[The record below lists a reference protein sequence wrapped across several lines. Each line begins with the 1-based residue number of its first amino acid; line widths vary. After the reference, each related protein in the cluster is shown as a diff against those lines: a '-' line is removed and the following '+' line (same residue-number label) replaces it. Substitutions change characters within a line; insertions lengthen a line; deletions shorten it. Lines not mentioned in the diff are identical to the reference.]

1 MCRLPHPTRVRQALL
16 AAVHEN
22 ARRGAMIRD
31 WTGSRH
37 AGRSGRARS
46 AGRGLKLQSDRQ
58 AMRIPLPICVPGCRD
73 FRAPQRSSCIES
85 VADKHGPVSGFHTKI
100 TQEIKN
106 IIGFHGRI
114 QPFDNCLV
122 HIFDGRERAAAVAD
136 DDRVSEVEV
145 GGEPSVWH
153 SLRRKVEALSNHQ
166 YLLPERTNS
175 SIASGTRVVR
185 TAAEENLVRSLVLSL
200 SNRISDARKST
211 PNRCG
216 AHVVWSNVR
225 SYR

>member
-1 MCRLPHPTRVRQALL
+1 MVGYRVCRLPHPTRVRQALL

-22 ARRGAMIRD
+22 ARRGATIRD
-31 WTGSRH
+31 WTGSRR
-37 AGRSGRARS
+37 AGGSDRARS

-58 AMRIPLPICVPGCRD
+58 AMRIPLLICVPACRD

-122 HIFDGRERAAAVAD
+122 HLFDGRERAAAVAD

-153 SLRRKVEALSNHQ
+153 SLRRKVEMLTLATNTCSLG
-166 YLLPERTNS
+166 ERT
-175 SIASGTRVVR
+175 
-185 TAAEENLVRSLVLSL
+185 LRSPREPAWSERQQK
-200 SNRISDARKST
+200 RISCAR
-211 PNRCG
+211 
-216 AHVVWSNVR
+216 
-225 SYR
+225 